1 MLTEM
6 PPNGVAIFTLSPSPL
21 LDLSTWTLQP
31 DKTTAS
37 KESPKAVSLMFV
49 LPYGCTPG
57 APFLF
62 HKKGNAEAWWFTA
75 GGCCDFLFA

>member
-1 MLTEM
+1 
-6 PPNGVAIFTLSPSPL
+6 
-21 LDLSTWTLQP
+21 LQP

-57 APFLF
+57 APSMF
-62 HKKGNAEAWWFTA
+62 HKKGMRRSGEFTA
-75 GGCCDFLFA
+75 GGCCDFLFAQRI